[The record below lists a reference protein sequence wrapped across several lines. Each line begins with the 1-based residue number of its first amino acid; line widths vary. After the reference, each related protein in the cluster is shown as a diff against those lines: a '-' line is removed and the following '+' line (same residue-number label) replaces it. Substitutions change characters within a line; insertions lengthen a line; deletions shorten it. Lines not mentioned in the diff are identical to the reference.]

1 MKDNEREN
9 DIFDELLRDA
19 LASNAAPSDDF
30 TARLMEQVRRTP
42 QEKPLEKQPVVKI
55 LAALAAC
62 AVIVVAIPLVTGSMG
77 GAGAAFD
84 RAASADCAEP
94 EAAMNNADDRAAG
107 DNQMMYPTVPEP
119 DSTGGAPDDG
129 LNSQLKQ
136 DEVPSD
142 NENLQTLILG
152 GQDAKDAKA
161 ALDEMDVQP
170 TKTETSRYIYDL
182 TRQQVQE
189 LGQTVDALYGAE
201 DGLILILEVTE

>member
-42 QEKPLEKQPVVKI
+42 QEKPLEKQPVVKL

-62 AVIVVAIPLVTGSMG
+62 AVIVIAVPLLMPRMGSG
-77 GAGAAFD
+77 AFD
-84 RAASADCAEP
+84 QMVSADSAAP

-170 TKTETSRYIYDL
+170 TKTETDRYIYDL
-182 TRQQVQE
+182 TQQQVQE

-201 DGLILILEVTE
+201 DGLILILEVPE